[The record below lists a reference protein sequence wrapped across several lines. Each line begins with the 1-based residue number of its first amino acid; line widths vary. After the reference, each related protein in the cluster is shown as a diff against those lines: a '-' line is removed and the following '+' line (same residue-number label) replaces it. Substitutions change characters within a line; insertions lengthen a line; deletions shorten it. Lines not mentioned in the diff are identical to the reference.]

1 MIAGLAALTRMV
13 SPRRDAAFAHFHG
26 RFKDDALVLDKWMGL
41 QAYSP
46 LPDTAERVRAL
57 TKHPAYDVKNPNRVR
72 SLVGAFSGNHVRFH
86 AGDGT
91 GYALVGE
98 TIRSLDG
105 INPQVSSR
113 MAAAFE
119 AWRRYDP
126 KRQALMRAELEA
138 ALKVP
143 GISPNLFEVAS
154 KMLG

>member
-1 MIAGLAALTRMV
+1 
-13 SPRRDAAFAHFHG
+13 
-26 RFKDDALVLDKWMGL
+26 
-41 QAYSP
+41 
-46 LPDTAERVRAL
+46 VRAL
-57 TKHPAYDVKNPNRVR
+57 TQHPAYDVKNPNRVR
-72 SLVGAFSGNHVRFH
+72 SLVGAFSGNHLRFH
-86 AGDGT
+86 AGDGK

-98 TIRSLDG
+98 TIRGLDR

-138 ALKVP
+138 TLKLE
-143 GISPNLFEVAS
+143 GLSPNLFEVAT